1 MTLVINQTLPQRQ
14 KSATPLVTANVS
26 QTTHLPTTMAKSDDD
41 EKLFVQRA
49 KYVRRQCNDVYHE
62 QLPVDFGKKC
72 RDYQGYDSFMISPE
86 LMLSVPNKCA
96 SQYLNQLSFA
106 LLGLTDDDLKPGTP
120 MYSYRSSVR
129 AIQHQFTTTQV
140 RQMCQTGEKVL
151 FVRHPILRLISAWND
166 KFSLANNGASH
177 GLWYGMNLLRG
188 WSKEFPADFKFMNNE
203 IKQKR
208 SKDKNCASG
217 KSQKAECLPS
227 RHRDHK
233 QNPDHLIDFYDFVT
247 FLITKNP
254 IKVDA
259 HFRSV

>member
-1 MTLVINQTLPQRQ
+1 M
-14 KSATPLVTANVS
+14 ATSEN
-26 QTTHLPTTMAKSDDD
+26 D
-41 EKLFVQRA
+41 EKLFVKRA
-49 KYVRRQCNDVYHE
+49 KYVRRQCNDEYHE
-62 QLPVDFGKKC
+62 QLPADFGSKC
-72 RDYQGYDSFMISPE
+72 RHYQGYDSFMISPE

-106 LLGLTDDDLKPGTP
+106 LLGLTDKDLKPGTS

-129 AIQHQFTTTQV
+129 AIQKQFNPAQV
-140 RQMCQTGEKVL
+140 RQMCETGEKVL

-166 KFSLANNGASH
+166 KFSLANNDASH
-177 GLWYGMNLLRG
+177 GLWFGMNLLRG
-188 WSKEFPADFKFMNNE
+188 WSKWFPTDLKFMENE
-203 IKQKR
+203 IKQKS
-208 SKDKNCASG
+208 SKNKNCASG

-233 QNPDHLIDFYDFVT
+233 RNPGHLIDFYDFVT

-259 HFRSV
+259 HFRSVWKVH